1 MADHSVT
8 DRRVDWSAIVAGVV
22 LTTAIALI
30 LLAFGAGLGLSV
42 TSPYEGEGTNAA
54 LFAIAAGLWLL
65 WVQMLSFSIGGYVAA
80 RLRSTEIGADP
91 HEVDVRD
98 GMHGLLVWGAGVI
111 VAGLL
116 AFVTIGGATGALA
129 ASEDTGS
136 VMASAAGVIDDAV
149 ETAAANEAAENPE
162 AVDETAEEREAE
174 VVRKLT
180 ILSSFITA
188 ASLLAGAA
196 AAFFSAGIGGR
207 HRDERTHLKFFELRT
222 YSTSTPKSA
231 E

>member
-22 LTTAIALI
+22 LTTAVALI

-42 TSPYEGEGTNAA
+42 TSPYEGEGANAA

-80 RLRSTEIGADP
+80 RLRSIEIGADP

-116 AFVTIGGATGALA
+116 AFLTVGGATGALT
-129 ASEDTGS
+129 ASDASGG
-136 VMASAAGVIDDAV
+136 VMASAAGVVEDAV
-149 ETAAANEAAENPE
+149 ETAAANEPAENPE
-162 AVDETAEEREAE
+162 ASDETAAEREAE

-188 ASLLAGAA
+188 ASFLAGAA
-196 AAFFSAGIGGR
+196 AAFFAAGLGGK
-207 HRDERTHLKFFELRT
+207 HRDERTHLKFFVLRERT
-222 YSTSTPKSA
+222 AVAPKQA

>member
-8 DRRVDWSAIVAGVV
+8 DRRVDWSAIAAGVV

-42 TSPYEGEGTNAA
+42 TSPYDGEGANAA

-65 WVQMLSFSIGGYVAA
+65 WVQLLSFSIGGYVVG
-80 RLRSTEIGADP
+80 RMRSTEIGADE

-98 GMHGLLVWGAGVI
+98 GMHGLLVWGTGVI
-111 VAGLL
+111 VAGVL
-116 AFVTIGGATGALA
+116 AFAGLGGITGAA
-129 ASEDTGS
+129 TASENSGS
-136 VMASAAGVIDDAV
+136 VMASAAGVVDDAV
-149 ETAAANEAAENPE
+149 ENAAGEEAATDPE
-162 AVDETAEEREAE
+162 AADETQEEREAE

-180 ILSSFITA
+180 VLSSFITA

-196 AAFFSAGIGGR
+196 AAFFSAGLGGK
-207 HRDERTHLKFFELRT
+207 HRDERTHLKFFVLRER
-222 YSTSTPKSA
+222 PRPA